1 MFTYSYIIA
10 ASVKAQQF
18 RVLPS
23 LLGLYLAA
31 RLSRHSYLID
41 K

>member
-1 MFTYSYIIA
+1 MSTYSYLIA
-10 ASVKAQQF
+10 AFMKAQQF

-31 RLSRHSYLID
+31 RLSYDSYPTD
-41 K
+41 R